1 MLYFLLWEAFKAGE
15 DFLEVV
21 VQQPL
26 FSSLLL
32 SYIPGEGPGS
42 WLLIFPMLSYMAFL
56 ENSRRMIW
64 RVGCGGV
71 VLFNVSVRVGCVVY
85 RVCFIVSVG
94 CLVFFWWIF
103 TCFIYTSSSLQ
114 SDSVARLVWW
124 GGRLDAHA
132 WWMRM
137 RGFSAYLMRSANH
150 VTAPRGLSLVNYPMS
165 GLTASSSHRVVL
177 FPAVY

>member
-1 MLYFLLWEAFKAGE
+1 
-15 DFLEVV
+15 
-21 VQQPL
+21 
-26 FSSLLL
+26 
-32 SYIPGEGPGS
+32 
-42 WLLIFPMLSYMAFL
+42 MAFL

-71 VLFNVSVRVGCVVY
+71 VLFIVSVRIGCVVY
-85 RVCFIVSVG
+85 NVCFIVSVG

-103 TCFIYTSSSLQ
+103 TCLYFTFSSLQ
-114 SDSVARLVWW
+114 YDSVARLVWW

>member
-1 MLYFLLWEAFKAGE
+1 
-15 DFLEVV
+15 
-21 VQQPL
+21 
-26 FSSLLL
+26 
-32 SYIPGEGPGS
+32 
-42 WLLIFPMLSYMAFL
+42 MAFL

-150 VTAPRGLSLVNYPMS
+150 VTAPRGLSGELSNERSHCLIVTPRGTLS
-165 GLTASSSHRVVL
+165 RGLLTNERLFVSLLLLFYSRVHSRI
-177 FPAVY
+177 FYIG